1 MPLNCFFLRCHLS
14 WLIVFLTLCFQ
25 RNWTILLYYYTALL
39 FTYIEFVWR
48 FFRHTP
54 QVQSHFKLYNLH
66 INEYRGGKIS
76 EEAIC
81 FIRYIC
87 KKGRILPPS
96 LMSSG
101 RVVSKKVAKMMKIDS
116 AMENEKLLQKLV
128 KSILSISREIH

>member
-1 MPLNCFFLRCHLS
+1 MS
-14 WLIVFLTLCFQ
+14 I
-25 RNWTILLYYYTALL
+25 
-39 FTYIEFVWR
+39 
-48 FFRHTP
+48 
-54 QVQSHFKLYNLH
+54 
-66 INEYRGGKIS
+66 G
-76 EEAIC
+76 EERYLKKAIC
-81 FIRYIC
+81 IIRYIC